1 MGIAVT
7 VKQSGEHWRRNDLAL
22 ESIVGRWSGF
32 IKPGGN
38 LLINALMR
46 PLLIEVIS
54 ISRDDSVQLIRMK
67 NEEVIGTFSF
77 K

>member
-22 ESIVGRWSGF
+22 ESVVGRRSGF

-38 LLINALMR
+38 MLINALMR
-46 PLLIEVIS
+46 PLLIEIVS
-54 ISRDDSVQLIRMK
+54 ISRDDSLQLILMK
-67 NEEVIGTFSF
+67 NEEVIGTLAL
-77 K
+77 